1 MLNWGVKWSWNFTNL
16 PSTESWWNK
25 ESNETRIKWFRFK
38 IKEISY
44 FQNQQKFEPKLGE
57 IEEQTDF
64 KHKIN
69 FLNLIKTQITVRW
82 SIESH
87 S

>member
-1 MLNWGVKWSWNFTNL
+1 MNSGWSNVKLRGQIIEGWS
-16 PSTESWWNK
+16 K
-25 ESNETRIKWFRFK
+25 ESTKTRIKWLGVK
-38 IKEISY
+38 IREISC
-44 FQNQQKFEPKLGE
+44 FQNQQKFEPNLGE
-57 IEEQTDF
+57 NDEQNDF

-87 S
+87 C